1 MLPLM
6 KFGYTILY
14 VNSVAETMAFYEQA
28 FGLQQGIMV
37 PTGDY
42 GEMVTG
48 DTKLA
53 FANSEF
59 VKTIMPV
66 PFNEGSLDKA
76 APPIEIALVTEEVET
91 AFERALNAGATLVKR
106 PESKP
111 WGQLVGYVRDNNGFV
126 VEICS
131 PIE

>member
-1 MLPLM
+1 M

-14 VNSVAETMAFYEQA
+14 VKSVTETMAFYEKA
-28 FGLQQGIMV
+28 FGLQQGLLV

-53 FANSEF
+53 FANADF
-59 VKTIMPV
+59 VRTIMPA
-66 PFNEGSLDKA
+66 PFDSVSQDKV
-76 APPIEIALVTEEVET
+76 APPVEIAFVTEEVEA
-91 AFERALNAGATLVKR
+91 AFERALAAGATLVKN
-106 PESKP
+106 PEPKP
-111 WGQLVGYVRDNNGFV
+111 WGQLVGYVRDNNGFI

-131 PIE
+131 PIG